1 MRVRKLLYVPA
12 TFNFSKPVQ
21 MNTTNDVAAAAGIL
35 FVNRYPNPTHYLA
48 GYQPK
53 RGGITGIGGKKEAGD
68 GSAYH
73 TAIREMLEELLGI
86 HDARWHQYVLRI
98 LQERYKP
105 CCTMTS
111 AGYTTY
117 VLTFKDMLAIMYD
130 VKHEFSK
137 YNCIFSTIYT
147 RNLPETLEDVLFNR
161 KPSPSD
167 EVKELAILPLR
178 CPIVVLDELN
188 EDTLLLCYSEE
199 GCS

>member
-1 MRVRKLLYVPA
+1 
-12 TFNFSKPVQ
+12 

-105 CCTMTS
+105 HATIYS
-111 AGYTTY
+111 GGKEKPYVAY
-117 VLTFKDMLAIMYD
+117 VLTFADMLAIMRD
-130 VKHEFSK
+130 IKHEFSK
-137 YNCIFSTIYT
+137 ANCIFSTIYT
-147 RNLPETLEDVLFNR
+147 RNLPETLEEVLFNR
-161 KPSPSD
+161 TASPSD
-167 EVKELAILPLR
+167 EVKELCILPLH
-178 CPIVVLDELN
+178 CPIHVLAEMDE
-188 EDTLLLCYSEE
+188 DMRLLCEPL
-199 GCS
+199 